1 MYHTRA
7 GKTACFS
14 PRQRLQM
21 ASFNRIA
28 LFPLPLVR
36 EKRKKENHAMAS
48 FVLIGDFFFL
58 ILVLIWVTLS
68 VSSLSVVCYLSL
80 RAFEQASFM
89 LLSSRWRDGDKNLN

>member
-48 FVLIGDFFFL
+48 FVLIGDFYFFDF
-58 ILVLIWVTLS
+58 
-68 VSSLSVVCYLSL
+68 SSDLGYTFCLLSL
-80 RAFEQASFM
+80 CC
-89 LLSSRWRDGDKNLN
+89 LLSPSQSL